1 MGAWKLTYVPS
12 EPIPQ
17 KPISFT
23 ELSLLYHYRYRD
35 FLKAKTDTLF
45 KQIKRDMKQNPET
58 YDKERRDETIKLLET
73 LKDTLNTISSLHYI
87 RKLELIREHPQ
98 AHNLRH
104 VLPL

>member
-17 KPISFT
+17 KPMSFT
-23 ELSLLYHYRYRD
+23 ELSLLFHHRYAD
-35 FLKAKTDTLF
+35 FLKAKTDVLY
-45 KQIKRDMKQNPET
+45 KQIQRDIKQNPET
-58 YDKERRDETIKLLET
+58 YNKERRDETLKLLEN
-73 LKDTLNTISSLHYI
+73 LKETHNTISSLTYI
-87 RKLELIREHPQ
+87 RKLELIKQHPQ